1 MDRVKTCLFNDA
13 FSTVQ
18 FTHCQIGNYG
28 MTNVKLRR
36 LWKGLVVVSPDLK
49 VAQDLMEGTEE
60 NRSTIHKSHK
70 LEPDVKERLTV
81 AHRIKG
87 LILYKLNVHHPD
99 ITSATVAYPE
109 LDEYNKYLQNC
120 TLSLRLINASFFL
133 LRRLYLVES
142 ENKCEWRN
150 WNNSE
155 LL

>member
-1 MDRVKTCLFNDA
+1 
-13 FSTVQ
+13 
-18 FTHCQIGNYG
+18 

-70 LEPDVKERLTV
+70 LEPDVTGRLTV
-81 AHRIKG
+81 AHRIKSF
-87 LILYKLNVHHPD
+87 ILYKLNVHHPD

-120 TLSLRLINASFFL
+120 TLSLRLINDSFFSVAQVIS
-133 LRRLYLVES
+133 R
-142 ENKCEWRN
+142 
-150 WNNSE
+150 
-155 LL
+155 